1 MCDVRLTVVNDRYFA
16 VRIDATTDA
25 TEIDWRVDYDALH
38 QTPVDTPD
46 PIRNAVRVLMRR
58 LDLRFAALDFVVVP
72 SGQWIFLEINPNGQ
86 WAWLEDITGLP
97 IAAAVADS
105 LAGPST

>member
-1 MCDVRLTVVNDRYFA
+1 
-16 VRIDATTDA
+16 
-25 TEIDWRVDYDALH
+25 
-38 QTPVDTPD
+38 
-46 PIRNAVRVLMRR
+46 MRR